1 MACDMCGKEV
11 ENSKLFYA
19 KVEGTMLRICD
30 GCTKFGKIVK
40 RVEEERVQVKQQARF
55 IPKSEEEIE
64 DMIVEDY
71 AQLIKLA
78 REKKGIKQEDFA
90 KQINEKES
98 LIHKIETGH
107 MEPNIKLANKIE
119 QFLGIHLVEEVQL
132 QNHRDHTKKENLNNF
147 TIGDIIKTRK
157 KVD

>member
-19 KVEGTMLRICD
+19 KVEGTMLKICD
-30 GCTKFGKIVK
+30 RCVKFGKIIK
-40 RVEEERVQVKQQARF
+40 RVEREQVQVKQQARF
-55 IPKSEEEIE
+55 IPKPEEEIE

-71 AQLIKLA
+71 AQIIKLA

-90 KQINEKES
+90 KQISEKES

-107 MEPNIKLANKIE
+107 MEPSIKLANKIE
-119 QFLGIHLVEEVQL
+119 HFLGVRIVEEVKL
-132 QNHRDHTKKENLNNF
+132 QDHRDHTKKENLNSF

-157 KVD
+157 KTD